1 MRRFLKLFVALL
13 VLCAILSVVAVSAQ
27 GRLVAGDPPVA
38 ALISVSQP
46 DADGLVTIAGA
57 AGSVFPA
64 AQVAIRNLY
73 TGDTVYTQA
82 GITGTFSA
90 NLYGPGNTP
99 FWISPAANIPAEL
112 QDRPGSLPGGPG
124 TIVYGEFTQT
134 PTQAGLSTQLTIDGN
149 FDDWER
155 YATAAIMT
163 DFDPVIYAFNNSNS
177 IYVALAG
184 DGIPTDYTLMDV
196 LFNIDGT
203 PHSVLLDPRGAGSG
217 ILSRGVPS
225 LREVGTF
232 ALAASQDTAIE
243 MRFPHDMFT
252 NQQNP
257 SIDQLQLQQVRFLS
271 ADGSE
276 LAVYPVQRDVPKV
289 DEQDGITRPA
299 SQVGTA
305 STAFTLSG
313 RVGGGNARWQAVGH
327 VNTLTLQAGE
337 TLSLELDVQMDAPDL
352 PLGLVGL
359 KMIGRLRLQPVL
371 GADGAQVA
379 GGLGSNNGWSDAKT
393 ASGLAISNLRS
404 DFQIAEVITP
414 ANQVVRQDGL
424 LLFPVDFN
432 ITLPDDLPAGVY
444 VPLFEGLAQVED
456 GDLFE
461 WAADSPLGSGTL
473 AVGTPY
479 TRLPLTLNVG
489 AVEEG
494 HLLWT
499 LFQDAPSDGSRGLL
513 AAQDQ
518 ATYALSNRV
527 HFDNPTYILPKAN
540 GDDNT
545 PIAYPLE
552 PYLLNQMPNQY
563 AFNDAPLIPFLMP
576 GGRLSVRVT
585 RPDGQVDDLGSSPI
599 VQNVLSTAALDER
612 VRFGAQSPVDVYRL
626 TTLNSN
632 FTSYVFQQYGDYQI
646 EMNGNIEDIWGRRYT
661 GGGTYNVV
669 IAEPLDVLPGVL
681 PGTPFEVGNAFNAGL
696 HIIPGL
702 AAEVT
707 ITARVYP
714 LDGSSPTEHV
724 ITGTANSAGIFAP
737 AGESFTFDAA
747 GEYVLDYEV
756 RYTDSAN
763 RLWAGSL
770 RTAGVI
776 ASPSG
781 ELIAHGQRG
790 VDAVASVPR
799 PAWFTLSQYAPDA
812 QTRMNIPYY
821 TGDVLWLPDGRTSQ
835 LNPTVNLQD
844 RTGTYAAWL
853 TDNAGAYTAP
863 DGTLLRQLLTEQSLP
878 VVLLPAIDAPYAV
891 GFQPD
896 AAPNRAYSYMSAV
909 TPSISARQFVQG
921 GTDGGLSFY
930 FDADDPYNG
939 QQGAGLNG
947 SRPGDYLFLFG
958 GAVVDNEDANLRS
971 AAIYAS
977 LAVVIDPRSD
987 ALGARVY
994 PPYRGQAGGGTGG
1007 PLLISGDQEVD
1018 MFFHPTAVR
1027 PGDVLR
1033 VGDTFSVAGQVAPT
1047 LASQVTVTVTAQ
1059 DGSLVHQFSGLAN
1072 TIGYFYDPTNDFE
1085 LETAGVYTVD
1095 IRIQHDGLTSV
1106 GVIEPPA
1113 PTGGVLGTT
1122 GGRFNIYVLP
1132 TDSEPLP
1139 WSDDRSDF
1147 DIPPALPYNFRFSV
1161 PVDWQ
1166 DVQIYHTL
1174 SMPSQVLEQGLLRP
1188 AGATLSYQYS
1198 PSVLGK
1204 AFPNLENGEQGAGA
1218 AAGDTLTLTFVMTG
1232 TDSAGQSQIRSRTFT
1247 IAFDRLFTFG

>member
-1 MRRFLKLFVALL
+1 MRRFLRLFVALL
-13 VLCAILSVVAVSAQ
+13 LLIGILSFVAVSAQ

-46 DADGLVTIAGA
+46 DADGLVTISGA
-57 AGSVFPA
+57 AGAVFPA

-73 TGDTVYTQA
+73 TGDSVYTQA

-90 NLYGPGNTP
+90 VLYGPGNTP
-99 FWISPAANIPAEL
+99 FWISPAANIPQEI

-124 TIVYGEFTQT
+124 TIVYGEFAQT
-134 PTQAGLSTQLTIDGN
+134 PTQSGLTTQLTIDGS
-149 FDDWER
+149 FTDWER
-155 YATAAIMT
+155 YAPTSVMT
-163 DFDPVIYAFNNSNS
+163 DFDPTIFAFTNTNS
-177 IYVALAG
+177 IYVALVG
-184 DGIPTDYTLMDV
+184 DNIPTDYTLMDV

-203 PHSVLLDPRGAGSG
+203 PHSVLLDPRGSGSG
-217 ILSRGVPS
+217 VLSRGVPT

-243 MRFPHDMFT
+243 IRFPHEMFIY
-252 NQQNP
+252 QQNP
-257 SIDQLQLQQVRFLS
+257 SIDQLQLQQIRFLN

-276 LAVYPVQRDVPKV
+276 LAVYPMQLDVPKV
-289 DEQDGITRPA
+289 DESDGITHSGSP
-299 SQVGTA
+299 SGSS
-305 STAFTLSG
+305 STTFTLSG
-313 RVGGGNARWQAVGH
+313 TVGGGSGRWQAVGH
-327 VNTLTLQAGE
+327 INTLALQPGD
-337 TLSLELDVQMDAPDL
+337 TLSLTFDVQMDAPDV

-359 KMIGRLRLQPVL
+359 KMLGRLRLQPVL

-414 ANQVVRQDGL
+414 ANQVIRQDGL

-432 ITLPDDLPAGVY
+432 ITLPADLPAGIY
-444 VPLFEGLAQVED
+444 VPLLEGLGQVED
-456 GDLFE
+456 GDVFD
-461 WAADSPLGSGTL
+461 WAASSPLGTGSL

-479 TRLPLTLNVG
+479 TRLPLTLTVG
-489 AVEEG
+489 DVPDG

-518 ATYALSNRV
+518 AAYALANRV
-527 HFDNPTYILPKAN
+527 HFDNPTYILPKGR
-540 GDDNT
+540 GDANT

-552 PYLLNQMPNQY
+552 PYLLNQLPNQY
-563 AFNDAPLIPFLMP
+563 AFNDVPLIPFLMP
-576 GGRLSVRVT
+576 GGRLSVKVT

-599 VQNVLSTAALDER
+599 VQNILSTAALDER
-612 VRFGAQSPVDVYRL
+612 VRFGEQSPVDVYRL
-626 TTLNSN
+626 TTLNNSL
-632 FTSYVFQQYGDYQI
+632 TSYVFQQYGAYSI
-646 EMNGNIEDIWGRRYT
+646 EMSGNLEDIWGRRYT

-696 HIIPGL
+696 HIVPGV
-702 AAEVT
+702 AADVT
-707 ITARVYP
+707 MIARIYP
-714 LDGSSPTEHV
+714 LDGSTPVEHV
-724 ITGTANSAGIFAP
+724 ISGTANASGIFAP
-737 AGESFTFDAA
+737 AGEAFTFDVA
-747 GEYVLDYEV
+747 GEYVIDYEV
-756 RYTDSAN
+756 RYTDATN

-770 RTAGVI
+770 RSAGVI
-776 ASPSG
+776 ASPAG

-790 VDAVASVPR
+790 VDGVTSVPR

-812 QTRMNIPYY
+812 QTRMNTPYY
-821 TGDVLWLPDGRTSQ
+821 TGDVLWLPDGASSQ

-844 RTGTYAAWL
+844 RTGGYAAWL
-853 TDNAGAYTAP
+853 TANAGGFTAP
-863 DGTLLRQLLTEQSLP
+863 DSTSLNQLVTEQALP
-878 VVLLPAIDAPYAV
+878 AVLLPDTDSPYAV

-896 AAPNRAYSYMSAV
+896 AAPNRAYSYMSAI
-909 TPSISARQFVQG
+909 TPAVSARQFVQG
-921 GTDGGLSFY
+921 GTDGGLPFY
-930 FDADDPYNG
+930 FDANDPLNQ

-947 SRPGDYLFLFG
+947 SRPGDYFFLFG
-958 GAVVDNEDANLRS
+958 GAVVENEDATIRS
-971 AAIYAS
+971 SAIYAS

-1007 PLLISGDQEVD
+1007 PLLVTSGQEVD

-1033 VGDTFSVAGQVAPT
+1033 VGDTFSLAGQVAPT
-1047 LASQVTVTVTAQ
+1047 LASQVNVTVTAP
-1059 DGSLVHQFSGLAN
+1059 DGSIVRQFSGIAN
-1072 TIGYFYDPTNDFE
+1072 AIGYFYDPTNDFA
-1085 LETAGVYTVD
+1085 LEAAGVYTVD
-1095 IRIQHDGLTSV
+1095 IRVQHTGLTSV

-1113 PTGGVLGTT
+1113 PNGGVLGTT

-1132 TDSEPLP
+1132 AESEPLP
-1139 WSDDRSDF
+1139 WSDNRTDF
-1147 DIPPALPYNFRFSV
+1147 DIPPALAYNFRFSV
-1161 PVDWQ
+1161 PTDWQ
-1166 DVQIYHTL
+1166 NVQIYHTL
-1174 SMPSQVLEQGLLRP
+1174 SIPSQVLEQGPLRP
-1188 AGATLSYQYS
+1188 AGLTLSYQYS

-1204 AFPNLENGEQGAGA
+1204 AFPNFENGEQGAGP
-1218 AAGDTLTLTFVMTG
+1218 AAGDTVTLTIVMTG
-1232 TDSAGQSQIRSRTFT
+1232 TDASGTPQIRTRTFT